1 MNFLRHIVGGATSE
15 KVATTGFNR
24 AVATSVP
31 VYYSL
36 SSFRWHTDT
45 RPPVKAVLLHDLFT
59 SGYAWKQSL
68 HEYISS
74 MPMNQLSPTDP
85 LEVYCPDIRGHGLSD
100 GLKIDADTFVE
111 TASDDI
117 IALQQ
122 VIVGGQSKL
131 GGVGFGAMLACQSAL
146 QEPSHFSSLVL
157 FVKDLT
163 TLTRC
168 QPSNYALRDIMLP
181 LQGKEENV
189 SSLDDQLLSKLP
201 DVTQRALV
209 LLNTKVV
216 KTNDGSA
223 GGDSKKIA
231 FRMHDVFLNSNNNLV
246 FSSGALGSNSVFPG
260 ETVVFH
266 VDPISETDKKAF
278 KRNFP
283 HSAFSRL
290 KSEDVVSAGSEKLA
304 PLVLHSFGILGQMSP
319 AE

>member
-1 MNFLRHIVGGATSE
+1 MNFLRNMVGGASAE
-15 KVATTGFNR
+15 KAATTSFTR
-24 AVATSVP
+24 AVATTVP

-59 SGYAWKQSL
+59 TGHAWKQSL
-68 HEYISS
+68 HEYIGS

-85 LEVYCPDIRGHGLSD
+85 LEIYCPDIRGHGLSD
-100 GLKIDADTFVE
+100 TLKVDPDTFVD

-131 GGVGFGAMLACQSAL
+131 GGVGFGAMLACQCAL
-146 QEPSHFSSLVL
+146 QEPSQFSSLVL

-163 TLTRC
+163 TLSRC
-168 QPSNYALRDIMLP
+168 QPSSYGMRDIMLP
-181 LQGKEENV
+181 LQEKESSL
-189 SSLDDQLLSKLP
+189 SSLDEQLLSKMP
-201 DVTQRALV
+201 EATQRAQV

-216 KTNDGSA
+216 KTGGDGA
-223 GGDSKKIA
+223 GGSKIA
-231 FRMHDVFLNSNNNLV
+231 FRVNDALLQSSGMQ
-246 FSSGALGSNSVFPG
+246 FSSGALGSDRVFPG
-260 ETVVFH
+260 ETIVFH
-266 VDPISETDKKAF
+266 ADSLSEKDKAAF

-283 HSAFSRL
+283 QSGFSRL
-290 KSEDVVSAGSEKLA
+290 KSEDVVSPGSEKLA